1 MKEKDLINAKLLK
14 ISTTLPNFHQLSPQ
28 ELQELTSI
36 PLDIWYE
43 FINTNEE
50 VRQFI
55 QRRTNEDIEF
65 AHRKALSALAEEA
78 SRGNVQAIKELNNLS
93 GILNQS
99 NNKQIITHYI
109 PRPTQTK
116 KREERIE
123 EIMKEQDWSKE
134 DAEEWYD
141 YNEDTGEEN
150 A

>member
-1 MKEKDLINAKLLK
+1 MKEKDLVNAKLLK
-14 ISTTLPNFHQLSPQ
+14 IATTLPNFHQLSPQ
-28 ELQELTSI
+28 ELQDLTSI
-36 PLDIWYE
+36 PLDMWYE

-109 PRPTQTK
+109 PRPEQKGKEKEEKETEKGKGKEKEKEAEGKEEETN
-116 KREERIE
+116 REN
-123 EIMKEQDWSKE
+123 MPQL
-134 DAEEWYD
+134 
-141 YNEDTGEEN
+141 
-150 A
+150 